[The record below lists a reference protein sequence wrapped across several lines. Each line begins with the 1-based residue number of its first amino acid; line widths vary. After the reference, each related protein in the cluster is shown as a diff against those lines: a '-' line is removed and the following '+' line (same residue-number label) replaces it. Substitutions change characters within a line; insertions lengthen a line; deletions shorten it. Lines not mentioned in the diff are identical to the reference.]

1 MQLQCTERGEAL
13 PQEHQERPLQILG
26 KHMDQIKEILR

>member
-1 MQLQCTERGEAL
+1 MQQQFTEKGEAL

-26 KHMDQIKEILR
+26 KHIDQINEILH